1 MEEMQNHM
9 EEMQNHKEEKQNPEK
24 PLRIL
29 IVEDRED
36 DALLMVDHLES
47 GGIVC
52 EWQRVDTEQGMLEAL
67 VKHWDIVF
75 SDYSMPEFNGALALQ
90 ILRQHDP
97 DLPFI
102 IVSGTIGE
110 EAAVEAMKSGAQD
123 YVMKRDLTRLLP
135 SVERELRE
143 VQLRRERR
151 QAQETLRKLS
161 LVVKQA
167 ADSVFITD
175 PSGCIEYVNPAFET
189 LTGYTGDEVRGQTPA
204 FLRSDNHDNIF
215 YEELW
220 KVIKSGSVFMGNI
233 INRHK
238 NGELFYE
245 EKVITPLT
253 NEYGKT
259 THFVSTGRDITARIK
274 AENARVR
281 LATILEATP
290 DLVAILKPNGYLRY
304 LNGSGRSLLGLEPEE
319 PIEGCSLKDVFPE
332 AMAQQF
338 MTTILPAVEQDG
350 TWSGETMCVTSDGE
364 MPISQVVLAH
374 YDADNNIEY
383 LSTIGRDISER
394 KRFEAELQHQ
404 ATHDSLTSLP
414 NRFFLID
421 RLNSEMKYARRHKC
435 AIAVMFLDLDNFKR
449 INDTLGHAAGDTL
462 LQQASQRLRNC
473 LRPNDTVARHGGDE
487 FTIIIGDLYQVE
499 NILVVLNKLRAA
511 FERPVIIDTHE
522 IYITFSTGISMY
534 PHDGDKVEDLLRH
547 ADTAMYQSKSSGSNQ
562 YRFYSSDMNA
572 RGHELLTLE
581 AELRQALE
589 NKEFMLYYQPQ
600 LELHTGHIIGAEAL
614 IRWRH
619 PTRGLVAPG
628 DFIPLLENS
637 GLIIPVGEWVLRQ
650 ACIMHRRL
658 RAAGLEDQRISVNV
672 SAVQFNDE
680 DFLDKIRQIIQEE
693 ELPPQQLELEITE
706 NIVMQDPVAAT
717 EILQKLDEI
726 GVRIAIDDFGT
737 GYSSLTYL
745 KRFPLSILKID
756 QSFVR
761 DLISD
766 SNDAAIVEVS
776 ILLGQKLN
784 LEVIAEGVETIEQ
797 LDFLRGHGCE
807 FAQGFYLNRPMPESD
822 FIRLIGKPVSP

>member
-1 MEEMQNHM
+1 M
-9 EEMQNHKEEKQNPEK
+9 EEKQDSEK
-24 PLRIL
+24 PLRVL

-36 DALLMVDHLES
+36 DALLMIDHLES
-47 GGIVC
+47 NGVVC
-52 EWQRVDTEQGMLEAL
+52 DWQRVDTEEAMLKAIE
-67 VKHWDIVF
+67 KRWDVVF
-75 SDYSMPEFNGALALQ
+75 SDYSMPEFNGKLALQ

-110 EAAVEAMKSGAQD
+110 EAAVAAMKSGAQD
-123 YVMKRDLTRLLP
+123 YVMKTNLSRLLP
-135 SVERELRE
+135 TVERELRE

-151 QAQETLRKLS
+151 QTQETLRKLS

-175 PSGCIEYVNPAFET
+175 PSGRIEYVNPAFET
-189 LTGYTGDEVRGQTPA
+189 LTGYNGDEARGQTPA
-204 FLRSDNHDNIF
+204 FLRSGNHECIYYEKLWETISNGEIF
-215 YEELW
+215 R
-220 KVIKSGSVFMGNI
+220 GNI

-253 NEYGKT
+253 DEFGEI

-290 DLVAILKPNGYLRY
+290 DMVAILEPNGCLRY
-304 LNGSGRSLLGLEPEE
+304 LNGSGRSLLGIEPEE
-319 PIEGCSLKDVFPE
+319 SIEGCSLKDIFPE
-332 AMAQQF
+332 CMAQQF
-338 MTTILPAVEQDG
+338 MTTVLPKVEKNG
-350 TWSGETMCVTSDGE
+350 TWSGETSLCVTGGDD

-421 RLNSEMKYARRHKC
+421 RLNAEMEYARRHQC
-435 AIAVMFLDLDNFKR
+435 AIAVLFLDLDNFKR

-462 LQQASQRLRNC
+462 LQQVSQRLRNC
-473 LRPNDTVARHGGDE
+473 LRPSDTVARHGGDE
-487 FTIIIGDLYQVE
+487 FTIIIGDLNQVE
-499 NILVVLNKLRAA
+499 NILIVLNKLRAS
-511 FERPVIIDTHE
+511 FERPIIIDNHE

-534 PHDGDKVEDLLRH
+534 PHDGEQVADLLRH
-547 ADTAMYQSKSSGSNQ
+547 ADTAMYQAKSSGSSQ
-562 YRFYSSDMNA
+562 YRFYASDMNA

-589 NKEFMLYYQPQ
+589 RNEFVLYYQPQ
-600 LELHTGHIIGAEAL
+600 LALRTGHIVGAEAL
-614 IRWRH
+614 IRWQH
-619 PTRGLVAPG
+619 PTRGIVSPA

-637 GLIIPVGEWVLRQ
+637 ALIIPVGEWVLRQ
-650 ACIMHRRL
+650 ACIMHRDL

-680 DFLDKIRQIIQEE
+680 AFLDKVRRVIEE
-693 ELPPQQLELEITE
+693 EALPPLHLELEITE
-706 NIVMQDPVAAT
+706 NTVMQDPALAV
-717 EILQKLDEI
+717 EILQELDKM
-726 GVRIAIDDFGT
+726 GVRTAIDDFGT

-745 KRFPLSILKID
+745 KRFPINILKID
-756 QSFVR
+756 QTFVR
-761 DLISD
+761 DLMDD

-784 LEVIAEGVETIEQ
+784 LEVIAEGVETTEQ
-797 LDFLRGHGCE
+797 LEFLRRHGCE
-807 FAQGFYLNRPMPESD
+807 FAQGYFLGRPMPDND
-822 FIRLIGKPVSP
+822 FIDLLRKSSLH

>member
-1 MEEMQNHM
+1 MEE
-9 EEMQNHKEEKQNPEK
+9 EQNPEER
-24 PLRIL
+24 LRVL

-47 GGIVC
+47 GGIVFD
-52 EWQRVDTEQGMLEAL
+52 WQRVDTEKGMLEAL
-67 VKHWDIVF
+67 EKHWDIVF

-102 IVSGTIGE
+102 IVSGTLGE
-110 EAAVEAMKSGAQD
+110 EAAVAAMKSGAQD
-123 YVMKRDLTRLLP
+123 YVMKTNLTRLLP
-135 SVERELRE
+135 TVERELRE

-175 PSGCIEYVNPAFET
+175 PNGRIEYVNPAFET
-189 LTGYTGDEVRGQTPA
+189 LTGYTGDEASGQTPA
-204 FLRSDNHDNIF
+204 FLRSDNHESTY

-220 KVIKSGSVFMGNI
+220 GVIKSGEIFMGNMV
-233 INRHK
+233 NRHK

-253 NEYGKT
+253 DERGDI
-259 THFVSTGRDITARIK
+259 THFVSTGRDITARIN
-274 AENARVR
+274 AENARMR

-290 DLVAILKPNGYLRY
+290 DLVAIFEPNGCLRY
-304 LNGSGRSLLGLEPEE
+304 LNGSGRGLLGIEPEE
-319 PIEGCSLKDVFPE
+319 PVEGRSLKDIFPVS
-332 AMAQQF
+332 MAQQF
-338 MTTILPAVEQDG
+338 MTTVLPTVEKSG
-350 TWSGETMCVTSDGE
+350 SWSGETSLCVIGGEE

-374 YDADNNIEY
+374 YDAGNNIEY

-394 KRFEAELQHQ
+394 KRFEAELQHR

-414 NRFFLID
+414 NRFFLMD
-421 RLNSEMKYARRHKC
+421 RLSSEMKYARRHKC
-435 AIAVMFLDLDNFKR
+435 AIAVLFLDLDNFKR
-449 INDTLGHAAGDTL
+449 VNDTLGHAAGDIL
-462 LQQASQRLRNC
+462 LQQVSQRLRNC
-473 LRPNDTVARHGGDE
+473 LRPSDTVARHGGDE
-487 FTIIIGDLYQVE
+487 FTIIIGDLSRVE
-499 NILVVLNKLRAA
+499 GILVVLGKLQAA
-511 FERPVIIDTHE
+511 FERPVIIDSHD

-534 PHDGDKVEDLLRH
+534 PHDGDQVADLLRH
-547 ADTAMYQSKSSGSNQ
+547 ADTAMYQAKSSGSNQ
-562 YRFYSSDMNA
+562 YRFYASDMNA

-589 NKEFMLYYQPQ
+589 RNEFVLYYQPQ
-600 LELHTGHIIGAEAL
+600 FALRTDHIVGAEAL
-614 IRWRH
+614 IRWQH
-619 PTRGLVAPG
+619 PTRGIVPPA

-637 GLIIPVGEWVLRQ
+637 ALIIPVGEWVLRQ

-658 RAAGLEDQRISVNV
+658 RAAGVEDQRISVNV

-680 DFLDKIRQIIQEE
+680 GFLDKVRRVIREE

-706 NIVMQDPVAAT
+706 NIVMQDPVVAT
-717 EILQKLDEI
+717 EILQALDEI

-756 QSFVR
+756 QAFVR

-797 LDFLRGHGCE
+797 LEFLRGHGCE
-807 FAQGFYLNRPMPESD
+807 FAQGLYLSRPMLDTD
-822 FIRLIGKPVSP
+822 FMRLLEK